1 MGLWWPL
8 LRAGVHHCLQFIY
21 LLSIHSRGPRFSL
34 STFSSRLETPLFYCY
49 FVLCV
54 VCFIHSLL
62 IDISSL
68 TIIIM
73 MMMMMMMT
81 MIMMMIIIIIIII
94 T

>member
-8 LRAGVHHCLQFIY
+8 LRAGVHHWLQFIY

-34 STFSSRLETPLFYCY
+34 STCCY

-68 TIIIM
+68 III
-73 MMMMMMMT
+73 
-81 MIMMMIIIIIIII
+81 IMIIIIIIINIII
-94 T
+94 TIIIISFINIT